1 MASEKYFEILTQNE
15 RISHLKTE
23 SMARSR
29 FDKPAEI
36 GEAGSPIRGGKKFAG
51 NRLPVKID
59 LDTESPSKA
68 IRGL

>member
-1 MASEKYFEILTQNE
+1 
-15 RISHLKTE
+15 
-23 SMARSR
+23 MARSR